1 MQLIKTTNRCH
12 VSLSML
18 GESAQTRGLL
28 WQWGLCVIPGCQ
40 PVCPRVLFLSNLHLT
55 FRLTALLS
63 HFSWLISFEEII
75 FELQHRLTVSDDTT
89 DTTHRYEFWQNASHD
104 ATATGVCWRRLCL
117 INNNKPRSL
126 SCVLISWKAVPND
139 FWLSGHVHTQNRCC
153 YIHQKCY
160 KNIHGFNNK
169 NIILKKINKNVRLTL
184 ISMSGTEK

>member
-18 GESAQTRGLL
+18 ETRGLL

-104 ATATGVCWRRLCL
+104 AYGHW
-117 INNNKPRSL
+117 
-126 SCVLISWKAVPND
+126 CVLETVVFDKLTTNRGRWAVC
-139 FWLSGHVHTQNRCC
+139 L
-153 YIHQKCY
+153 Y
-160 KNIHGFNNK
+160 HGKQSRMIFDCPGMYTH
-169 NIILKKINKNVRLTL
+169 KIGAAIYTKSATKTYTDSITR
-184 ISMSGTEK
+184 I

>member
-1 MQLIKTTNRCH
+1 MWGVLSLCMQLIKTTNRCH

-117 INNNKPRSL
+117 INCAYIMESSPEWFLTVRA
-126 SCVLISWKAVPND
+126 CT
-139 FWLSGHVHTQNRCC
+139 HT
-153 YIHQKCY
+153 K
-160 KNIHGFNNK
+160 
-169 NIILKKINKNVRLTL
+169 
-184 ISMSGTEK
+184 